1 MKMRKIVATT
11 KAPAAI
17 GPYAQANI
25 VNDLIFTSGQIPLD
39 PATGNI
45 VEGGI
50 EAQTRQVFANLSA
63 VLEEAGSS
71 LEDMVKTTCFL
82 ADMNDFATVNE
93 IYASYFPGGVYPSRS
108 AIEISKLPKGALI
121 EIEAIA
127 IIK

>member
-1 MKMRKIVATT
+1 MRKTVATK

-25 VNDLIFTSGQIPLD
+25 VDNFVFTSGQIPLD
-39 PATGNI
+39 PQSGSI

-82 ADMNDFATVNE
+82 ADMNDFTTVND
-93 IYASYFPGGVYPSRS
+93 IYATYFPSGVFPSRS
-108 AIEISKLPKGALI
+108 AVQVAKLPKGALI

-127 IIK
+127 VIK

>member
-1 MKMRKIVATT
+1 MRTVVATK

-25 VNDLIFTSGQIPLD
+25 IDNFVFTSGQIPLD
-39 PATGNI
+39 PDNGQI

-50 EAQTRQVFANLSA
+50 EAQTRQVFANLKA

-71 LEDMVKTTCFL
+71 LENMVKTTCFL

-93 IYASYFPGGVYPSRS
+93 IYATYFPGGVFPSRS
-108 AIEISKLPKGALI
+108 AVQVARLPKDALI

-127 IIK
+127 VIR